1 METIAQFIDRID
13 NSAALAAFRSM
24 IADLPPLDA
33 RALTEG
39 LESTIV
45 QLLDS
50 GPGVLIL
57 TLASLGVV
65 LIAWIAATALLGLVR
80 MAFRNRRAQPS
91 RTARIEGLTRVGAR
105 RAEIARALEMPR
117 DAIAMLL
124 PADAPDRTN
133 LPAAARSAERSRFMF
148 GRRRASHAA

>member
-1 METIAQFIDRID
+1 METIAQLIDRID
-13 NSAALAAFRSM
+13 ASAVLAEIRGI
-24 IADLPPLDA
+24 IADVPPLDV
-33 RALTEG
+33 RALADG
-39 LESTIV
+39 LESTII
-45 QLLDS
+45 QLLDG

-80 MAFRNRRAQPS
+80 MALRNRRAQPS

-124 PADAPDRTN
+124 PADAPARTN
-133 LPAAARSAERSRFMF
+133 VPAAARSAERSRFMF

>member
-1 METIAQFIDRID
+1 METITGFIDRID
-13 NSAALAAFRSM
+13 NSAVLAEFRSI

-33 RALTEG
+33 RALIDG

-65 LIAWIAATALLGLVR
+65 LIAWIAATALLGLAR
-80 MAFRNRRAQPS
+80 LALRSRRAQPS

-133 LPAAARSAERSRFMF
+133 VPASARSAERSRSIF
-148 GRRRASHAA
+148 GRRRASQAA